1 MIQRFRASW
10 VSLAVWIL
18 LLIFVLSPFIVILP
32 VLIIGN
38 TNTGTDVGF
47 GLWAFILLF
56 TTLRYILLRVEIG
69 PDYIEKSGIFGTKR
83 IALTADIRC
92 RYNLSITKIAPHS
105 VAGALTAV
113 VAERLSDPSKTNYT
127 IFVRDDSQTMRLTS
141 SIKDIHKIAE
151 FLQHFELSVI
161 LPSLRQKIEWGQQV
175 DSGAISQDA
184 AHIYCGRTVIEKP
197 LKTPPSITKGIMTLY
212 FQTPDGKARKCKA
225 TWRDIWN
232 PFATCELFTK
242 AQNRGPQRF
251 NTDIATVYYPG

>member
-1 MIQRFRASW
+1 
-10 VSLAVWIL
+10 
-18 LLIFVLSPFIVILP
+18 
-32 VLIIGN
+32 
-38 TNTGTDVGF
+38 
-47 GLWAFILLF
+47 
-56 TTLRYILLRVEIG
+56 
-69 PDYIEKSGIFGTKR
+69 
-83 IALTADIRC
+83 
-92 RYNLSITKIAPHS
+92 
-105 VAGALTAV
+105 
-113 VAERLSDPSKTNYT
+113 
-127 IFVRDDSQTMRLTS
+127 MRLTS

-212 FQTPDGKARKCKA
+212 FQTPDGKARKCKV

-251 NTDIATVYYPG
+251 NTNIATVYYPVNQPSPRAENRVRRHKSKILRRQGQVYILFHLEKFPQTPEKARFI